1 MRGVS
6 KSFEKKGGLARLM
19 AAKAIK
25 ADMAIING
33 KVITVDKNFS
43 IRETI
48 AVRDGKIIAV
58 GRNDDVKGVIGP
70 KTEVLDLKG
79 KTVLPGINDSHLH
92 GASLG
97 GIKPPLGLDL
107 SYPKVKSIR
116 DIADELRRKIE
127 TVHKGEWIRGFGW
140 DPGYLEECKSDPRRI
155 PRKWD
160 VDPVSPDNPVVLT
173 DFSFHNLLANSKA
186 LEMAGISKETPD
198 PEGGEIERDP
208 DTGEPTGIFKEL
220 SAIGLVSKVIP
231 PYTRDQKREAILSA
245 MRELNA
251 EGITSFTE
259 PGLGP
264 GGDAFQGGLM
274 GRDCSD
280 IYRELHNEKKLTARV
295 NIMLLFG
302 EYGGLSFKDLQEGLW
317 NYQVIPGLDR
327 EWLRIAQVKIFADGI
342 PPTKTAWMYEEY
354 RSGGNGQLVFRGKT
368 EQDRYNELM
377 DMIAYAHNHRFQVG
391 IHATGDRAIDACVE
405 GYVRA
410 TEKDPW
416 DARHY
421 VIHGDFTTQ
430 ESITRMAAY
439 KIGANVQTV
448 VKWTISDYMENLIG
462 KERSAWQWPLRSMLD
477 AGVHIA
483 ASSDA
488 PTMPI
493 DWKLGI
499 QAAVLR
505 ESKATGRV
513 SGPEQRIS
521 REEAIHAYTMGGAW
535 QDHMDQVKG
544 SIEEGKLGDFC
555 ILDGDILSVE
565 AHEIKDIRN
574 LITVVGGRIVYD
586 AR

>member
-1 MRGVS
+1 
-6 KSFEKKGGLARLM
+6 M

-33 KVITVDKNFS
+33 KVITVDKDFS

-58 GRNDDVKGVIGP
+58 GKNDDIKGAIGP

-92 GASLG
+92 SASLG
-97 GIKPPLGLDL
+97 GTKPPLGLDL

-116 DIADELRRKIE
+116 DIADKLRRKIK
-127 TVHKGEWIRGFGW
+127 TVHKGEWISGFGW
-140 DPGYLEECKSDPRRI
+140 DPGYLQECKLDPRRI

-160 VDPVSPDNPVVLT
+160 VDPVSPDNPVLLR

-220 SAIGLVSKVIP
+220 SAIGLVSKVSP
-231 PYTRDQKREAILSA
+231 PYTTDQKREAILSA

-259 PGLGP
+259 AGLGP
-264 GGDAFQGGLM
+264 GGHAFQGGLM
-274 GRDCSD
+274 GRECID
-280 IYRELHNEKKLTARV
+280 IYRELHYEKKLTARV

-302 EYGGLSFKDLQEGLW
+302 EYGGLSFKDLQEGLL
-317 NYQVIPGLDR
+317 NYQILPGLDR

-342 PPTKTAWMYEEY
+342 PPTKTGWMYEEY
-354 RSGGNGQLVFRGKT
+354 RGGGNGQLVFQGKM
-368 EQDRYNELM
+368 EQDRFNELM

-410 TEKDPW
+410 TKKGPW

-421 VIHGDFTTQ
+421 IIHGDFTTQ
-430 ESITRMAAY
+430 ESIKRMAAY

-448 VKWTISDYMENLIG
+448 VKWTISDYMEDLVG
-462 KERSAWQWPLRSMLD
+462 KKRSAWQWPLRSMLD

-488 PTMPI
+488 PAMPL
-493 DWKLGI
+493 DWKLGV

-521 REEAIHAYTMGGAW
+521 REEAIRAYTMGGAW
-535 QDHMDQVKG
+535 QDHMDQIKG
-544 SIEEGKLGDFC
+544 SIEVGKVGDFC

-565 AHEIKDIRN
+565 AHEIKDIRT
-574 LITVVGGRIVYD
+574 LITIIGGRIVYD